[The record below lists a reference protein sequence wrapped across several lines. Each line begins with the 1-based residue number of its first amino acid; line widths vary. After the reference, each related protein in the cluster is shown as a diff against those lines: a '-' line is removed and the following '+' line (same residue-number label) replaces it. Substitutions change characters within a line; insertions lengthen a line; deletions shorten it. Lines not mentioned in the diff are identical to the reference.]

1 MDGELKKMRLEP
13 KNGTK
18 NLLENIFFV
27 ENEKLLQNEESISNN
42 ITDDNDDNPFSY
54 IQFDEPIVNANCD
67 TDSEFITVKTNIFPG
82 ISETSYNEVKKLQQ
96 LLISRKDDIDHVL
109 ELQPIYAIGVDFQK
123 NSTRPC
129 ISCLVAKSLDI
140 TVLECLEAIFEDQFE
155 VIYKVVTPLNIIDD
169 DNLTNYYN
177 EENLEEG
184 GNNSNNGSGSGSSSN
199 NNYNGNYNNNGK
211 NNDNNN
217 NKNNGN
223 NNINNNGNGGN
234 NNDNYGGDGDGG
246 GDGGDSGKKKE
257 NRIYVSSKVNARIIN
272 SEFLQDFNISANL
285 WAKIIPFEE
294 NINLLEYDVDVNVC
308 GIGDLLSNQYPLFS
322 KRGIG
327 YLLDSVEVH
336 VSPLP
341 NNGNTLFGLKG
352 ISRPRQLN
360 RNIEYS
366 MGSERN
372 IGGQIGIPK
381 ITDSNITGG
390 LKKNYN
396 TKYSSDEWK
405 LSYKGP
411 NTKGERWLYQ
421 YVDHNL
427 DKDGGHRESFV
438 PGVHSSQWFIYE
450 GMRGFCMTITQVLR
464 CEMTHGW
471 RRFLPYTKTSL
482 HLYPKMAHNLR
493 VTFNELES
501 FNSKLKNLTKTCY
514 YNNDG
519 INIMVGCDE
528 MKNQSTSKR
537 KTQNIQNLDGMIER
551 SLGSLEIK

>member
-1 MDGELKKMRLEP
+1 M
-13 KNGTK
+13 
-18 NLLENIFFV
+18 
-27 ENEKLLQNEESISNN
+27 
-42 ITDDNDDNPFSY
+42 Y
-54 IQFDEPIVNANCD
+54 
-67 TDSEFITVKTNIFPG
+67 
-82 ISETSYNEVKKLQQ
+82 
-96 LLISRKDDIDHVL
+96 
-109 ELQPIYAIGVDFQK
+109 
-123 NSTRPC
+123 
-129 ISCLVAKSLDI
+129 
-140 TVLECLEAIFEDQFE
+140 
-155 VIYKVVTPLNIIDD
+155 
-169 DNLTNYYN
+169 
-177 EENLEEG
+177 
-184 GNNSNNGSGSGSSSN
+184 SNNGSGSGSN
-199 NNYNGNYNNNGK
+199 NNYNGNYNNGK
-211 NNDNNN
+211 NNGNNN

-223 NNINNNGNGGN
+223 SNINNNGNGGN
-234 NNDNYGGDGDGG
+234 NNDNYGSG

-257 NRIYVSSKVNARIIN
+257 NRIYISSKVNTRIIN

-308 GIGDLLSNQYPLFS
+308 GIGDLPSNQYLLFS

-450 GMRGFCMTITQVLR
+450 GMRGFCMTITQVL
-464 CEMTHGW
+464 
-471 RRFLPYTKTSL
+471 
-482 HLYPKMAHNLR
+482 
-493 VTFNELES
+493 
-501 FNSKLKNLTKTCY
+501 
-514 YNNDG
+514 
-519 INIMVGCDE
+519 
-528 MKNQSTSKR
+528 
-537 KTQNIQNLDGMIER
+537 
-551 SLGSLEIK
+551 